1 MKTNHQNYSK
11 PLCDPNKLIEL
22 LWSNTIDD
30 PQILEQIVKQLEQFG
45 EPLSETAVSDF
56 LQQAIEHNSL
66 TRVRFWKNKTQ
77 NPMLYG
83 LLCLR
88 ENKFDLFDILL
99 ENQTNKNHIL
109 DALLASVS
117 LNNNLPAVNFLIE
130 RGADPSYRNHLA
142 VRNAIEEGTECVLR
156 LLDFFDHQYGSVI
169 LAAAIR
175 HQRYGIVQ
183 HLLELGVDPLD
194 NEDHAFDEALK
205 IGDQTIVAQLLKYVE
220 QLPPSVVF
228 TALHFKVESQIM
240 MMLFQHANM
249 EDVRNYIYK
258 YASENISERFEHML
272 AVHQKQI
279 LEQHTSNSRLASVR
293 KI

>member
-11 PLCDPNKLIEL
+11 PLCDPNKLVEL

-30 PQILEQIVKQLEQFG
+30 PQILEQIVNQLEQLG

-56 LQQAIEHNSL
+56 LQQAIEHNCL
-66 TRVRFWKNKTQ
+66 THARFWKNKTQ
-77 NPMLYG
+77 NPMLHG
-83 LLCLR
+83 LECLR
-88 ENKFDLFDILL
+88 EHKFDLFNILL

-117 LNNNLPAVNFLIE
+117 SHNNLPAVNFLIE

-142 VRNAIEEGTECVLR
+142 LRSAIEEGTECVMR

-205 IGDQTIVAQLLKYVE
+205 IGDQTIVAQLLKHVE
-220 QLPPSVVF
+220 YLPPSVVF

-240 MMLFQHANM
+240 MMLFHPANM

-258 YASENISERFEHML
+258 YASENIWEQFEHML
-272 AVHQKQI
+272 AVHQKQV
-279 LEQHTSNSRLASVR
+279 LEHNIPHSRPASVR